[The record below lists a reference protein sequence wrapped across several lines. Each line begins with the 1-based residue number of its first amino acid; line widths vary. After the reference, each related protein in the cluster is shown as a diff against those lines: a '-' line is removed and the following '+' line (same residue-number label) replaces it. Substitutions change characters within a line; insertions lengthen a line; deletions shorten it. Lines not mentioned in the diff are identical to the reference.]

1 MNKIIV
7 DFDEQFL
14 YLITRIGNATK
25 EIPVDLRFVAELPR
39 YCARKCR

>member
-14 YLITRIGNATK
+14 YLITRIENSTK
-25 EIPVDLRFVAELPR
+25 IPVDLRFVAELRR
-39 YCARKCR
+39 YCARECR